1 MENKIKEN
9 FNIEYLIGIFKN
21 NIKLILGILFLV
33 SFILLGRIYYDYKQ
47 NVKHKQISE
56 KYIQAGIILASKN
69 REKSKNIYKEI
80 ILSKNKFYSIL
91 SLNNIIENNLE
102 ENNNEILKFFEILEN
117 LNLNKEEKNLTKL
130 KKAIFLISISRE
142 QDGKK
147 LLKEIVSDDS
157 LWKESALEIS
167 K

>member
-33 SFILLGRIYYDYKQ
+33 SFILLGGIYYDYKQ

-56 KYIQAGIILASKN
+56 KYIEAGIILASKN

-117 LNLNKEEKNLTKL
+117 LNLNKEEKNLIKL

>member
-9 FNIEYLIGIFKN
+9 FNIEYLIDIFKN

-33 SFILLGRIYYDYKQ
+33 SFILLGGIYYDYKQ
-47 NVKHKQISE
+47 NVKHKKISE
-56 KYIQAGIILASKN
+56 KYIEAGIILASKN

-102 ENNNEILKFFEILEN
+102 ENNNEILRFFEILEN
-117 LNLNKEEKNLTKL
+117 LNLNKEEKNLIKL

>member
-33 SFILLGRIYYDYKQ
+33 SFILLGGIYYDYKQ
-47 NVKHKQISE
+47 NVKHKKISE
-56 KYIQAGIILASKN
+56 KYIEAGIILASKN

-102 ENNNEILKFFEILEN
+102 ENNNEILRFFEILEN
-117 LNLNKEEKNLTKL
+117 LNLNKEEKNLIKL

>member
-9 FNIEYLIGIFKN
+9 FNIEYLIDIFKN

-33 SFILLGRIYYDYKQ
+33 SFILLGGIYFDYKK

-56 KYIQAGIILASKN
+56 KYIEAGIILASKN

-102 ENNNEILKFFEILEN
+102 ENNNEILRFFEILEN
-117 LNLNKEEKNLTKL
+117 LNLNKEEKNLIKL

>member
-47 NVKHKQISE
+47 NVKHKKISE
-56 KYIQAGIILASKN
+56 KYIEAGIILASKN

-117 LNLNKEEKNLTKL
+117 LNLNKEEKNLIKL

>member
-9 FNIEYLIGIFKN
+9 FNIEYLIDIFKN

-33 SFILLGRIYYDYKQ
+33 SFILLGGIYYDYKQ
-47 NVKHKQISE
+47 NVKHKKISE
-56 KYIQAGIILASKN
+56 KYIEAGIILASKN

-117 LNLNKEEKNLTKL
+117 LNLNKEEKNLIKL

>member
-9 FNIEYLIGIFKN
+9 FNIEYLIGIYKN

-33 SFILLGRIYYDYKQ
+33 SFILLGGIYYDYKQ
-47 NVKHKQISE
+47 NVKHKKISE
-56 KYIQAGIILASKN
+56 KYIEAGIILASKN

-117 LNLNKEEKNLTKL
+117 LNLNKEEKNLIKL

>member
-80 ILSKNKFYSIL
+80 ILSENKFYSIL

-117 LNLNKEEKNLTKL
+117 LNLNKEEKNLIKL

>member
-33 SFILLGRIYYDYKQ
+33 SFILLGGIYYDYKQ
-47 NVKHKQISE
+47 NVKHKKISE
-56 KYIQAGIILASKN
+56 KYIEAGIILASKN

-117 LNLNKEEKNLTKL
+117 LNLNKEEKNLIKL

>member
-1 MENKIKEN
+1 MENKIKDN

-33 SFILLGRIYYDYKQ
+33 SFILLGGIYYDYKQ

-117 LNLNKEEKNLTKL
+117 LNLNKEEKNLIKL

>member
-33 SFILLGRIYYDYKQ
+33 SFILLGGIYFDYKK

-56 KYIQAGIILASKN
+56 KYIEAGIILASKN

-117 LNLNKEEKNLTKL
+117 LNLNKEEKNLIKL

>member
-80 ILSKNKFYSIL
+80 ILSENKFYSIL

-117 LNLNKEEKNLTKL
+117 LNLNKEEKNLIKL

-147 LLKEIVSDDS
+147 LLKEIISDDS

>member
-33 SFILLGRIYYDYKQ
+33 SFILLGGIYYDYKQ
-47 NVKHKQISE
+47 NVKHKKISE
-56 KYIQAGIILASKN
+56 KYIEAGIILASKN

>member
-9 FNIEYLIGIFKN
+9 FNIEYLIGIFKD

-33 SFILLGRIYYDYKQ
+33 SFILLGGIYYDYKQ

-56 KYIQAGIILASKN
+56 KYIEAGIILASKN

-117 LNLNKEEKNLTKL
+117 LNLNKEEKNLIKL

>member
-9 FNIEYLIGIFKN
+9 FNIEYLIGIYKN

-33 SFILLGRIYYDYKQ
+33 SFILLGGIYFDYKK

-56 KYIQAGIILASKN
+56 KYIEAGIILASKN

-117 LNLNKEEKNLTKL
+117 LNLNKEEKNLIKL

>member
-33 SFILLGRIYYDYKQ
+33 SFILLGGIYFDYKK

-56 KYIQAGIILASKN
+56 KYIEAGIILASKN

-102 ENNNEILKFFEILEN
+102 ENNNEILRFFEILEN
-117 LNLNKEEKNLTKL
+117 LNLNKEEKNLIKL

>member
-33 SFILLGRIYYDYKQ
+33 SFILLGGIYYDYKQ
-47 NVKHKQISE
+47 NVKHKKISE
-56 KYIQAGIILASKN
+56 KYIEAGIILASKN

-80 ILSKNKFYSIL
+80 ILSENKFYSIL

-117 LNLNKEEKNLTKL
+117 LNLNKEEKNLIKL

>member
-9 FNIEYLIGIFKN
+9 FNIEYLIGIYKN

-33 SFILLGRIYYDYKQ
+33 SFILLGGIYFDYKK

-56 KYIQAGIILASKN
+56 KYIEAGIILASKN

-102 ENNNEILKFFEILEN
+102 ENNNEILRFFEILEN
-117 LNLNKEEKNLTKL
+117 LNLNKEEKNLIKL